1 MARKASSTNAPSAAQ
16 AWVQTRAAQANRNY
30 GGRRPVR
37 TGMPFGMR
45 PVTMGRKEFVDPET
59 DIWSNVPISANDPL
73 FGGDTKDHYDEAAE
87 AFLWADEYFA
97 YDDVGYTYNFDPE
110 RGGSHVPVTTK
121 RQDTS
126 PAPIT
131 IVPTNTTNP
140 DRPRTVAAGYDKD
153 RQVITVVFRD
163 GTFYNYYQVP
173 YPMWQG
179 FRMSQS
185 KGKYIRET
193 LDHQPRGYAQAEAV
207 PVTVRAAL
215 YNVMRVQ
222 QTVAPDE
229 KWQQPDL
236 FAVHQG
242 RQARK
247 R

>member
-1 MARKASSTNAPSAAQ
+1 MS
-16 AWVQTRAAQANRNY
+16 V
-30 GGRRPVR
+30 
-37 TGMPFGMR
+37 
-45 PVTMGRKEFVDPET
+45 PET
-59 DIWSNVPISANDPL
+59 PRPALDSALEKQRVELADLITRHTQQDGSFETRIKAL
-73 FGGDTKDHYDEAAE
+73 FVSRYSLPSDFSPSLPKPALCVMAQGNKEVRLG
-87 AFLWADEYFA
+87 DEYFA

-110 RGGSHVPVTTK
+110 RGGSSVPVTSTK
-121 RQDTS
+121 QDTS

-193 LDHQPRGYAQAEAV
+193 LDNQPRGYAQAEAV

-236 FAVHQG
+236 YAVHQG